1 MRNFLFNRKLVIQH
15 AEGADTLEAFEIKK
29 NKKSYLHP
37 CQNHIFLFNRNISDS
52 ASAKIL
58 KSLISTSL
66 ITSGT
71 SLNIPQT
78 PHSQFR
84 FMNVHY
90 EVVERAPSD
99 LMLEAVRGMLR
110 DVEGCRGMLRDVG
123 GC

>member
-1 MRNFLFNRKLVIQH
+1 MCNFLFNRKLVIQH

-29 NKKSYLHP
+29 NEKSYLHP

-71 SLNIPQT
+71 SLNIPQN
-78 PHSQFR
+78 S
-84 FMNVHY
+84 
-90 EVVERAPSD
+90 
-99 LMLEAVRGMLR
+99 LESWIFITRLLKALP
-110 DVEGCRGMLRDVG
+110 
-123 GC
+123 